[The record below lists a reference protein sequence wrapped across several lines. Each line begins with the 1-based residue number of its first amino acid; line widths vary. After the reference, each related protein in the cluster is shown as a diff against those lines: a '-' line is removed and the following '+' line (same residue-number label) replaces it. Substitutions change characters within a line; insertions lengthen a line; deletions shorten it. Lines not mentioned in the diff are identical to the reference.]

1 MCGFSGLVTKHQIEN
16 TDFLLKAKEFINRRG
31 PDAFGH
37 LNYQSGNNNFHFQHA
52 RLSII
57 DLNEASNQPFQKE
70 GYTLVYNGEIY
81 NYKEIRE
88 ELLNYK
94 TQFLTDSDT
103 EVIIEA
109 FKYWG
114 IKCLN
119 KFIGMFSFALHDEK
133 SNQLYLVR
141 DRAGVKPLYFYSS
154 ENKIIFSSDLYA
166 LKYLS
171 REKFSLNIEVV
182 EDFFRFGYA
191 NDNCTFLNKV
201 NKVKAGS
208 YVLVDL
214 GKFSFEEKTYWDP
227 QFYFEKSLL
236 KNEKEIIVELEGI
249 LESAIGYR
257 MVSDVPV
264 GVFLSGG
271 YDSSL
276 VASILKNKLNFDISC
291 FSIGFEEK
299 KYDESKFASEV
310 ANYLGVKH
318 HSHICTLEDA
328 KELLVKLVDVY
339 DEPFGD
345 SSAIP
350 TLLVSKY
357 ASQHVKVVLS
367 ADGGDEIFGGYSKY
381 VNTLKYFRSL
391 NNIPRLLRQLS
402 GIIPDELIKMMLNLF
417 SEKNLNLEHVIK
429 FKNIINSENI
439 LQFMIK
445 MGENPRNKLFNNNS
459 LKLPNSNLD
468 GLNSLL
474 LYDYQNYLESDIL
487 KKVDRATMFYSIE
500 GREPLLDHRIFEF
513 MARVPASLK
522 IKNNVTKYLL
532 KDVVHKYLPETIMN
546 RPKMGFGIPID
557 KMIHDDKG
565 LFEYFY
571 DTISDEEIKHC
582 EYLNFAE
589 FSKIK
594 NLYSKNYNNGFI
606 SLWYLFNFIRW
617 KQKIYKL

>member
-16 TDFLLKAKEFINRRG
+16 TDFLLQAQNFINMRG

-37 LNYQSGNNNFHFQHA
+37 LNYFFEGNNFHFQHA

-57 DLNEASNQPFQKE
+57 DLNEASNQPFHKE

-81 NYKEIRE
+81 NYKEIRD
-88 ELLNYK
+88 ELLRYK
-94 TQFLTDSDT
+94 AHFLTDSDT

-109 FKYWG
+109 FKHWG
-114 IKCLN
+114 IKCLS
-119 KFIGMFSFALHDEK
+119 KFIGMFSFALHDKK

-141 DRAGVKPLYFYSS
+141 DRAGVKPLYFHAS
-154 ENKIIFSSDLYA
+154 EKIIIFSSDLYA
-166 LKYLS
+166 LKFLS
-171 REKFSLNIEVV
+171 REKFSLNIPVI

-191 NDNCTFLNKV
+191 TDNSTFLNKV

-208 YVLVDL
+208 YVVINLE
-214 GKFSFEEKTYWDP
+214 KFNFEENIYWDP
-227 QFYFEKSLL
+227 QLYFEISEG
-236 KNEKEIIVELEGI
+236 KNEKEILVELEGI
-249 LESAIGYR
+249 LESSIGYR
-257 MVSDVPV
+257 MISDVPV

-276 VASILKNKLNFDISC
+276 VASVLKKKLNFDISC

-299 KYDESKFASEV
+299 NYDESKYASEV

-318 HSHICTLEDA
+318 HLHICTLEDA
-328 KELLVKLVDVY
+328 KELLVNLVDVY

-381 VNTLKYFRSL
+381 INTLKYFRSI
-391 NNIPRLLRQLS
+391 NNIPKLLREFS
-402 GIIPDELIKMMLNLF
+402 GIIPDNWIKLMLHLF

-429 FKNIINSENI
+429 FKNIIKSENL

-459 LKLPNSNLD
+459 FNLPSSNLD

-522 IKNNVTKYLL
+522 IKNNITKYLL
-532 KDVVHKYLPETIMN
+532 KDLVHKYLPETIMN

-557 KMIHDDKG
+557 KMIHHDKG

-571 DTISDEEIKHC
+571 DTISDEEIKQC
-582 EYLNFAE
+582 EFLNFSE
-589 FSKIK
+589 FTKIK
-594 NLYSKNYNNGFI
+594 NLYSKNYNSGFI

-617 KQKIYKL
+617 KQKINKL